1 MPKKNYVNSFNG
13 GLSMDMA
20 KDVDNITTI
29 TDATNAVIVPKGG
42 DSFELQNMKGNELI
56 AFLPEGYF
64 PKAIKVFNGIAYIVS
79 NKYGTDGA
87 YEYTEIGTYPS
98 PEWSALFPDKIE
110 FNPSDFVSGV
120 VYSNQD
126 AITGLTSLNVINSDE
141 LQRVYSFEVTPYMFE
156 YPKIA
161 WNDEAANNVGN
172 TPNSNWCDHNET
184 HSGSNHYGPITHS
197 YIQFDVWDGSYNNI
211 TNEVMNHILIDIV
224 RVDVCNDHEKL
235 NIAPDFTIEY
245 SSSYNMYFLIKRDS
259 SGSPK
264 KSNYS
269 GRNLRDFLCGSIYY
283 ESCDYGGNF
292 DCFDSSNDNEGSDK
306 HWLNNTNGAVERKFI
321 FIVKV
326 DSDIKKDLFFVLGNS
341 SHIKGGCD
349 CCDRSHA
356 GIIKGI
362 RLDTSTGLYS
372 LAPDSWSGSNTD
384 YLDRLNN
391 YINVLNQLDTVTG
404 IQPDPTATKSRLI
417 FARQRLRNTMINN
430 ASCSFYGNLNYPR
443 PFIAFNPLF
452 TEERNYNSDEP
463 FDYNNESINK
473 LNEYDSNNVYANP
486 TTTNIIDEGGL
497 DKVLSMHIRRFIDG
511 PEEFNNNKL
520 EGLVRRS
527 SPFIDSHGLIPHSN
541 HELYGDTTDG
551 FVIIKLDPYNIG
563 DDFIVCYYNDFY
575 NSNHIDS
582 MNTDNGYRRS
592 IAYIFDTFFKK
603 FDSND
608 MSFYDGTSFIGYT
621 DNMLWDSYYHPTVR
635 PYVHTF
641 MVDGGDYN
649 YSLGTINNHYNLMRT
664 YLSQSPILSEIFN
677 NFHVNNKYLNP
688 STNNGIEA
696 KTSEYFLW
704 LSSHVLPKYYNP
716 SQITQLGDL
725 SDNKN
730 GLLIWSCTAEGSSFT
745 LTVNNID
752 ECSCD
757 NDTRNMLLVFNYE
770 YNGGVITDEV
780 KILLS
785 SIYLYTGSME
795 RVYINGPVNET
806 YVMLFKGIQ
815 TDVTSLDINV
825 ICDTDNVLENSV
837 FNVLGYYYCN
847 EEKYSHL
854 KDKYCPLFNFNG
866 DMSLDDAYFID
877 SQNSNYP
884 FRSNIFT
891 KDNDIN
897 YELEIEASYDNTV
910 NLIINDKKSKVKLI
924 NSRFSFDPSNKR
936 CFIPQQYGFNDDNV
950 YQNKNIH
957 FTELIRR
964 KKRVLNVEFDDLQ
977 AGGQLHGGSYTYYFR
992 YVDSDGNVTDIINHT
1007 LPISVFNI
1015 EDEEAD
1021 NVGENAGVNT
1031 NASVKLILSSFD
1043 MAYKH
1048 IEVSFVY
1055 NAGELNTAQKYYKI
1069 NKKYDIPLSNKL
1081 VIIHTGFEELK
1092 DAKYNDIALSYN
1104 HHDSVH
1110 SIAQGKKRLLLSN
1123 ITLSDISMYGE
1134 IKRLASDM
1142 LTIKEVNVKTSTD
1155 FYKNSKNA
1163 TDFIAYWKGET
1174 YQLGFSLSQIK
1185 GGETPIFNPRGLDNI
1200 PGNISYSDNVSING
1214 FNNVTGENPY
1224 GVYRT
1229 KMYDDLTTGNSQYF
1243 NHTVLVIEG
1252 MKDFLNTPV
1261 VKSIANGYT
1270 IYKKERIK
1278 DVLVEGYTVPV
1289 FKAPIGSGAV
1299 INYNSSGVPETT
1311 QPDTD
1316 TAYINALNTSGIQ
1329 SLELISPG
1337 GTNKQLVKYH
1347 IAPFGLIQK
1356 YVPNGGTFTSL
1367 DVLGYVDIEG
1377 AGKDN
1382 GVSIRNLLIKQN
1394 DIKNRFGFISGDLI
1408 VDAEHYAA
1416 DFQGKNKFYMV
1427 NKLANEFSFPNTIN
1441 INDSFDITDSSNG
1454 AFVKIFGSSNIE
1466 LSQDNVIS
1474 LNTES
1479 IYVSEGVDVGAP
1491 NSFACK
1497 LDQTNINFNTIS
1509 FIGITEDIDD
1519 GIGRVSHIVSSNY
1532 SQNNK
1537 PYGFLTRVYRKE
1549 NGVIKNSDWQV
1560 LYSSNYNEGAY
1571 YPITETI
1578 NLYDGEVYNPGAS
1591 LSKRNLR
1598 VPNDSNYTVPT
1609 DIVID
1614 QDLLLFGGDC
1624 FLSKSYYNI
1633 LSNNDSQSFD
1643 SYADIWKYT
1652 AGVGSTDFEDKEFNK
1667 EDPAANS
1674 WIEDNEFMAIKR
1686 ARIIKKGLW
1695 IELIHESNYNLAL
1708 RSTEYK
1714 SPQEK
1719 TKYQKDRTFLSSS
1732 NKIDSYIPSVF
1743 GSSQIESKGYNK
1755 GYSYFKGILSNSS
1768 FKDAEKLLRA
1778 FYTRVEIT
1786 DVAVKGELKNGY
1798 RELFGLNYK
1807 DYDTKYGY
1815 ISKIISFNN
1824 NVFAIFE
1831 NGVAYIPLGEKTQVS
1846 DADGGVYIE
1855 NVNILGKE
1863 LTILSESNGT
1873 IHPDSCKETK
1883 TGIYF
1888 YDHNNLAIMNIH
1900 GSSVPTDISSFK
1912 VETFLREFKS
1922 KLEYYRDV
1930 YENGD
1935 RYINYNV
1942 KANYD
1947 ILTGD
1952 IIFTFYIYEDVKDII
1967 TACDI
1972 KNVDIVP
1979 NNDNEEYIDI
1989 CDVTYQGFGCDRENE
2004 EVNNS
2009 LDDEVIN
2016 ITFIDCEPIPTSK
2029 SPITIY
2035 YQSSIYYNERI
2046 AKWVSPISFN
2056 PNFVFSLEDKTYSM
2070 NLVENQN
2077 RIHVHDSDN
2086 VNFCFFYDEQHNFSF
2101 EFVINQEQQFQK
2113 VLENLMLIT
2122 NERIP
2127 VTISY
2132 DVDIKRDLNDTF
2144 DSSGNRVRDEYD
2156 LDLVQDVKTRR
2167 FEVKMIGL
2175 SHNTDFGI
2183 YLNTNDYLV
2192 HHVDINDT
2200 FAING
2205 TQYQIVAIT
2214 SMLTDEGIMMPLLT
2228 INYYDG
2234 VNWFNVDTIKGNEI
2248 YNQLFGFTLK
2258 ISKINIT
2265 RSNSDYIED
2274 HMYIQVQLKK
2284 TDDGWREIRG
2294 RDIKVRINYDG
2305 IDKTFIHSV
2314 VSTVEQSLN

>member
-1 MPKKNYVNSFNG
+1 
-13 GLSMDMA
+13 MA

-110 FNPSDFVSGV
+110 
-120 VYSNQD
+120 
-126 AITGLTSLNVINSDE
+126 ITNSDASFYPITQLESLSSFIESNDIIASNE
-141 LQRVYSFEVTPYMFE
+141 LQRVYSFEVGVMDVDYNTVTYDSWGTPTTHVHHSKENFYGAS
-156 YPKIA
+156 KLA
-161 WNDEAANNVGN
+161 WAGKTGSSRNC
-172 TPNSNWCDHNET
+172 NSTDFPGPED
-184 HSGSNHYGPITHS
+184 YGYISHS
-197 YIQFDVWDGSYNNI
+197 YFEFKVIEDGADKTSEYVDHLN
-211 TNEVMNHILIDIV
+211 IDII
-224 RVDVCNDHEKL
+224 RIDKYAENESDLHYR
-235 NIAPDFTIEY
+235 IFSDFILEY
-245 SSSYNMYFLIKRDS
+245 SSTYNSYVLKKYTSDTSYN
-259 SGSPK
+259 
-264 KSNYS
+264 
-269 GRNLRDFLCGSIYY
+269 
-283 ESCDYGGNF
+283 GNF
-292 DCFDSSNDNEGSDK
+292 YNGLELRHLMCGQKTYGSCGGRYECFENDGNTCSV
-306 HWLNNTNGAVERKFI
+306 LNTNNSIVDRKWM
-321 FIVKV
+321 FIVKI
-326 DSDIKKDLFFVLGNS
+326 DGSKSKDVHFFINQLSLLKASNCECCSVES
-341 SHIKGGCD
+341 SYRI
-349 CCDRSHA
+349 R
-356 GIIKGI
+356 GIG
-362 RLDTSTGLYS
+362 LNTGDGKYYKVN
-372 LAPDSWSGSNTD
+372 DSWNTDNDYQSALNTWIAGSNTVTA
-384 YLDRLNN
+384 NKN
-391 YINVLNQLDTVTG
+391 Y
-404 IQPDPTATKSRLI
+404 PTKSRLI
-417 FARQRLRNTMINN
+417 FARQKITNTLLD
-430 ASCSFYGNLNYPR
+430 SCSCGFGGELGEKNSY
-443 PFIAFNPLF
+443 IAINPLF
-452 TEERNYNSDEP
+452 TEKRTYTDNYNYNISVNKENE
-463 FDYNNESINK
+463 FDASKIISPLLETYTSNLFDKSLSFKIAKYEDVGNDIVWQDGNYLQGLPNTSGNNI
-473 LNEYDSNNVYANP
+473 
-486 TTTNIIDEGGL
+486 
-497 DKVLSMHIRRFIDG
+497 
-511 PEEFNNNKL
+511 
-520 EGLVRRS
+520 
-527 SPFIDSHGLIPHSN
+527 LIPGTN
-541 HELYGDTTDG
+541 HKLYTNTGNGTM
-551 FVIIKLDPYNIG
+551 VIKLDVNNIG
-563 DDFIVCYYNDFY
+563 DDFIICYCNDLY
-575 NSNHIDS
+575 NSSHI
-582 MNTDNGYRRS
+582 TDYNYSEYRKYRRS
-592 IAYIFDTFFKK
+592 LIHIFDTFFHQ
-603 FDSND
+603 FDDNNMEFNDSRYSNVPVWNWY
-608 MSFYDGTSFIGYT
+608 SFPNEFVSTKGYHYEFFKESS
-621 DNMLWDSYYHPTVR
+621 NNS
-635 PYVHTF
+635 
-641 MVDGGDYN
+641 YN
-649 YSLGTINNHYNLMRT
+649 YDMGT
-664 YLSQSPILSEIFN
+664 YLDKYTVLRMFLSQTPILSEDIN
-677 NFHVNNKYLNP
+677 NYAPNQKYLND
-688 STNNGIEA
+688 STYNGIEG
-696 KTSEYFLW
+696 KISDYFTYAYDNIFNLTEQ
-704 LSSHVLPKYYNP
+704 SAFSNN
-716 SQITQLGDL
+716 TQLAL
-725 SDNKN
+725 STKQ
-730 GLLIWSCTAEGSSFT
+730 GLLIWRCVVDGDTQDLSVDISGACECESSYKN
-745 LTVNNID
+745 V
-752 ECSCD
+752 
-757 NDTRNMLLVFNYE
+757 LLKINYS
-770 YNGGVITDEV
+770 YNGSISDPV
-780 KILLS
+780 KILLA
-785 SIYLYTGSME
+785 SIDAYTGSME
-795 RVYINGPVNET
+795 RIYSDGPFNEEYI
-806 YVMLFKGIQ
+806 MLFKELVP
-815 TDVTSLDINV
+815 DTSSIN
-825 ICDTDNVLENSV
+825 ITILCDTNGVLDDSV
-837 FNVLGYYYCN
+837 FEIEGYYYCN

-891 KDNDIN
+891 KDNNIN

-1123 ITLSDISMYGE
+1123 ITLSDISMYSE

-1200 PGNISYSDNVSING
+1200 SGNISYSDNVSING

-1316 TAYINALNTSGIQ
+1316 TAYVKFDNSHVIDSCIVINDTGLN
-1329 SLELISPG
+1329 
-1337 GTNKQLVKYH
+1337 KYH
-1347 IAPFGLIQK
+1347 IAPFGLIQQ
-1356 YVPNGGTFTSL
+1356 YHPLGSTSSL
-1367 DVLGYVDIEG
+1367 DDIGYVDIDG
-1377 AGKDN
+1377 TGKSD
-1382 GVSIRNLLIKQN
+1382 GIAIINLIINQN
-1394 DIKNRFGFISGDLI
+1394 TEIKNKFGFVSGDLI

-1427 NKLANEFSFPNTIN
+1427 NKEPIIFYFDNGIGYAYPFNVVDNANNV
-1441 INDSFDITDSSNG
+1441 
-1454 AFVKIFGSSNIE
+1454 FVKITGVSNIK

-1491 NSFACK
+1491 DSFASK
-1497 LDQTNINFNTIS
+1497 LDQTNINFSTIS
-1509 FIGITEDIDD
+1509 FIGVTEDTYS
-1519 GIGRVSHIVSSNY
+1519 GIGRVTDIVQSNY
-1532 SQNNK
+1532 SQGSH

-1686 ARIIKKGLW
+1686 ARIIRKGLW

-1942 KANYD
+1942 KTNYD

-1979 NNDNEEYIDI
+1979 NNDNKEYTDV
-1989 CDVTYQGFGCDRENE
+1989 CDVTYQGFGCNRENE
-2004 EVNNS
+2004 EVNDS
-2009 LDDEVIN
+2009 FDDEVIN
-2016 ITFIDCEPIPTSK
+2016 ITTVDCEPVPTSK

-2122 NERIP
+2122 NEHIP

-2144 DSSGNRVRDEYD
+2144 DSSGSRVRDEYD

-2214 SMLTDEGIMMPLLT
+2214 STLTDEGIMMPLLT

-2314 VSTVEQSLN
+2314 ISTVEQSLN